1 MSRVSK
7 PSRRL
12 LGSLDNAALHDESS
26 VSDPSSDS
34 EFSSSSLSS
43 SSKSS
48 DDHSILT
55 TSKPCNEDD
64 ALSSEEEEPSPK
76 RHKILG
82 GTVSRVKK
90 KRGPGKKNKTAGELV
105 CMHQIAHLSL
115 ALHIVHSETTKQTI
129 TYHLSIFSTVAK
141 PKTKHSDP
149 KSDFF

>member
-90 KRGPGKKNKTAGELV
+90 KRGPGKKNKTA
-105 CMHQIAHLSL
+105 
-115 ALHIVHSETTKQTI
+115 VHSETTKQTI